1 LIIKIGPLGSKLIL
15 WGAILFLAGLVQ
27 GGLIPFF
34 FNPRMALSA
43 HLAAV
48 QSGMALMIFGVVWEL
63 LTLQEKWLKIA
74 YSSVLASMYLVWLSI
89 TMSAIFGASK
99 ALPMAGKGFS
109 ASSLVENSVLITVY
123 LGAGL
128 GVLSGILI
136 VLGLLGLTR
145 TKNNITKRSTWTP

>member
-1 LIIKIGPLGSKLIL
+1 MG
-15 WGAILFLAGLVQ
+15 
-27 GGLIPFF
+27 
-34 FNPRMALSA
+34 LSA

-74 YSSVLASMYLVWLSI
+74 YSSALASMYLVWISI

-109 ASSLVENSVLITVY
+109 ASSLVESSVLITVY

-128 GVLSGILI
+128 GILSGILI
-136 VLGLLGLTR
+136 VLGLFGLAR
-145 TKNNITKRSTWTP
+145 TKTT